1 MSQKLLPHEKVI
13 HAAYSLGLLE
23 ISSEIYMK
31 YFIIYKVPR
40 KYKSSLLM
48 FADVH
53 IS

>member
-13 HAAYSLGLLE
+13 HAAYFIGLLE
-23 ISSEIYMK
+23 ISNKIYMK
-31 YFIIYKVPR
+31 YFIIYKVPC

-53 IS
+53 IN